1 MEVLGVNVL
10 LGITSVSQNEGKRK
24 FVNLLHMR
32 YSLKMVMVMVMVMVV
47 EGEIL
52 IFPLESLDLYL
63 KF

>member
-1 MEVLGVNVL
+1 MEVLEANVL

-32 YSLKMVMVMVMVMVV
+32 YSLKMVMFV

-52 IFPLESLDLYL
+52 ILPLENLDLSGKL
-63 KF
+63 

>member
-32 YSLKMVMVMVMVMVV
+32 YSLKMVMVMVMVV

>member
-10 LGITSVSQNEGKRK
+10 FGITSVSQNEGKRK

-32 YSLKMVMVMVMVMVV
+32 YSLKMVMFV

-52 IFPLESLDLYL
+52 IFPLENLDLYL